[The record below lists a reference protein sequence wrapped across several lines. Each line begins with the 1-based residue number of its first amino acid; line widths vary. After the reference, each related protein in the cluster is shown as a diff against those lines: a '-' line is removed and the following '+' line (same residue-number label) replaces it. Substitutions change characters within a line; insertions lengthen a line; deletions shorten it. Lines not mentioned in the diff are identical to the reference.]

1 MRLSVSASISVILL
15 PALVATASAQD
26 LNSYRAQHGRAAL
39 RTDASLTGLAYLHA
53 RSMASRNS
61 LDHAGFKTERFRQ
74 GANAENVSFGCS
86 DQACA
91 IRQWANSAPHRA
103 NMLRKDVTTYGIA
116 SAVAANGRQYWV
128 MELGGAPPVV
138 RVVVRGGGS
147 KQYMQT
153 AAPRRKGSVSAA
165 TSTKD

>member
-1 MRLSVSASISVILL
+1 MRLSVTALISIILL
-15 PALVATASAQD
+15 SAPPATAAAMD

-39 RTDASLTGLAYLHA
+39 RADASLAGLAYFHA
-53 RSMASRNS
+53 QSMARRNS
-61 LDHAGFKTERFRQ
+61 LDHAGFKTERFPM

-128 MELGGAPPVV
+128 MELGGAPAVV
-138 RVVVRGGGS
+138 RVVTRGS
-147 KQYMQT
+147 RQYMQT

-165 TSTKD
+165 TSAKD